1 MAKYASDWIERN
13 TYYRQ
18 VAGEG
23 GVPRYVNEDRPVIV
37 CLCGST
43 RFKEAWYEQTK
54 RLTYEG
60 KIVLGVG
67 DLNPNKLD
75 TNDPIDPTLK
85 ARLDELHKRKVDLAD
100 EVFVLNV
107 GGYVGESTRS
117 EVLYARRGGKA
128 VRWLEPENVPADLAS
143 E

>member
-23 GVPRYVNEDRPVIV
+23 GVPRYASEDRPVIV

-43 RFKEAWYEQTK
+43 RFKEAWYAENK

-67 DLNPNKLD
+67 DLNPNKPD
-75 TNDPIDPTLK
+75 TNDPLDPTLK

-100 EVFVLNV
+100 EIFVLNV

-128 VRWLEPENVPADLAS
+128 VRWLEPENVPADLAGG
-143 E
+143 